1 MQYHRCNMNNKI
13 IGRIKNI
20 RYDPDSKELE
30 AVVVFLDEK
39 FKKKLLRDLS
49 LSGDITFEG
58 KDVIFNQGDEGAKL

>member
-1 MQYHRCNMNNKI
+1 MNNKI

-20 RYDPDSKELE
+20 KYNPDSKELE

-58 KDVIFNQGDEGAKL
+58 KDVIFNQGDEDAKL